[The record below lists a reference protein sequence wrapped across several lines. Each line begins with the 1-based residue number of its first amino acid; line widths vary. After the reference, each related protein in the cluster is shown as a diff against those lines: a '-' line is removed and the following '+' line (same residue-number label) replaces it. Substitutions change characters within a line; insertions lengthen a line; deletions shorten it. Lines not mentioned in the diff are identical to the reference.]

1 MAAFRGTASR
11 TAHARPSVA
20 CRASKRGVVMLPG
33 LGNSSADYGKFA
45 EVLQDKYNC
54 DVEIAEVARIDWAR
68 NAAGLT
74 DARYWQGT
82 LSPRPTVD
90 WYLNRIDRALKAL
103 KERGHT
109 SPATMLT
116 HSAGGWLGRVYLND
130 FGCQGVDR
138 LVSLGSPHLPPAAG
152 AAGIVDQ
159 TRGILTFCEDNF
171 PGCHHEEVKY
181 VTVASQFIKGVKWG
195 DAGTWQQRIAGAGY
209 KQVCGSADVWG
220 DGIVPVPSAHLEGA
234 INVDIEGAYHS
245 PLGASEDRTWY
256 GDEEHIEKWIDYAV
270 A

>member
-1 MAAFRGTASR
+1 
-11 TAHARPSVA
+11 
-20 CRASKRGVVMLPG
+20 MLPG
-33 LGNSSADYGKFA
+33 LGNSSADYHAFA
-45 EVLQDKYNC
+45 ELLQEKYNC
-54 DVEIAEVARIDWAR
+54 DVEIAQVARIDWAR

-74 DARYWQGT
+74 DPNYWQGT

-90 WYLNRIDRALKAL
+90 WYLNRVDGALKAL
-103 KERGHT
+103 KEKGHT

-171 PGCHHEEVKY
+171 PGCHHEEVCCECSEY
-181 VTVASQFIKGVKWG
+181 SNWNSMWPHTGRTCTGV
-195 DAGTWQQRIAGAGY
+195 
-209 KQVCGSADVWG
+209 
-220 DGIVPVPSAHLEGA
+220 H
-234 INVDIEGAYHS
+234 
-245 PLGASEDRTWY
+245 
-256 GDEEHIEKWIDYAV
+256 DE
-270 A
+270 